1 MDWLQNKTTQFIAL
15 MGIIGT
21 LAGFGYTGATY
32 VNRIENLE
40 SKAQQAKETEQG
52 VDEVINRIEALETSV
67 EYINK
72 TIDETILLKINN
84 LESIRSD
91 MSGMKAQISKQQASE
106 SNAPVTAK
114 AAMAGATGSSSNPFS
129 EDQEVRNALISLPS
143 IMMENMNH
151 LQTVN
156 NTLEVKLTELSRNV
170 A

>member
-15 MGIIGT
+15 ASILGT

-40 SKAQQAKETEQG
+40 TKARQAKETEQG

-84 LESIRSD
+84 LESIKSD
-91 MSGMKAQISKQQASE
+91 MSGMKADIE
-106 SNAPVTAK
+106 SVKTDIKIFKEENKNPL
-114 AAMAGATGSSSNPFS
+114 AG
-129 EDQEVRNALISLPS
+129 
-143 IMMENMNH
+143 
-151 LQTVN
+151 
-156 NTLEVKLTELSRNV
+156 
-170 A
+170 

>member
-1 MDWLQNKTTQFIAL
+1 MIGKINRTENNMDWLQNKTTQFIAL

-84 LESIRSD
+84 LESIKSD
-91 MSGMKAQISKQQASE
+91 ISGMKADIE
-106 SNAPVTAK
+106 SVKTDIKIFKEENKNPL
-114 AAMAGATGSSSNPFS
+114 AG
-129 EDQEVRNALISLPS
+129 
-143 IMMENMNH
+143 
-151 LQTVN
+151 
-156 NTLEVKLTELSRNV
+156 
-170 A
+170 

>member
-1 MDWLQNKTTQFIAL
+1 MIGNKNKTENNMDWLQNKTTQFIAL

-40 SKAQQAKETEQG
+40 TKARQAKETEQG

-91 MSGMKAQISKQQASE
+91 MSGMKADIE
-106 SNAPVTAK
+106 SVKTDIKIFKEENKNPL
-114 AAMAGATGSSSNPFS
+114 AG
-129 EDQEVRNALISLPS
+129 
-143 IMMENMNH
+143 
-151 LQTVN
+151 
-156 NTLEVKLTELSRNV
+156 
-170 A
+170 

>member
-1 MDWLQNKTTQFIAL
+1 MIGNKNKMENNMDWLQNKTTQFIAL

-21 LAGFGYTGATY
+21 LAGFGCTGATY

-84 LESIRSD
+84 LESIKSD
-91 MSGMKAQISKQQASE
+91 MSGMKADIE
-106 SNAPVTAK
+106 SVKTDIKIFKEENKNPL
-114 AAMAGATGSSSNPFS
+114 AG
-129 EDQEVRNALISLPS
+129 
-143 IMMENMNH
+143 
-151 LQTVN
+151 
-156 NTLEVKLTELSRNV
+156 
-170 A
+170 

>member
-1 MDWLQNKTTQFIAL
+1 MIGNKNKTENNMDWLQNKTTQFIAL

-91 MSGMKAQISKQQASE
+91 MSGMKADIE
-106 SNAPVTAK
+106 SVKTDIKIFKEENKNPL
-114 AAMAGATGSSSNPFS
+114 AG
-129 EDQEVRNALISLPS
+129 
-143 IMMENMNH
+143 
-151 LQTVN
+151 
-156 NTLEVKLTELSRNV
+156 
-170 A
+170 

>member
-84 LESIRSD
+84 LESIKSD
-91 MSGMKAQISKQQASE
+91 MSGMKADIE
-106 SNAPVTAK
+106 SVKTDIKIFKEENKNPL
-114 AAMAGATGSSSNPFS
+114 AG
-129 EDQEVRNALISLPS
+129 
-143 IMMENMNH
+143 
-151 LQTVN
+151 
-156 NTLEVKLTELSRNV
+156 
-170 A
+170 